1 MLIGTGNLGIHE
13 SNIGFKSVYENRI
26 VPAVDLATINDIWSR
41 AQEYRVYG
49 RFEGCRYGKIEI

>member
-1 MLIGTGNLGIHE
+1 MGIHE

-26 VPAVDLATINDIWSR
+26 VPAVDLATINDIWNR